1 MQAQIF
7 WPVLAVAIVPMVVL
21 LLNAKR
27 KDADRKTGNL
37 DPNAAIDNRAWSLP
51 VVLTSNSL
59 ENQFQLPVIFYVLCF
74 VLFSIGAVSTFAMVL
89 ACVFALSRWAHAYV
103 HVTSNYIPQRM
114 VLFGVGVITLLIL
127 IGVTFISLLSVSSV

>member
-27 KDADRKTGNL
+27 KDADRKTGDL

-59 ENQFQLPVIFYVLCF
+59 ENQFQLPIIFYVLSF
-74 VLFSIGAVSTFAMVL
+74 VIFSIEAVSSFVMVL
-89 ACVFALSRWAHAYV
+89 ACVFALSRWVHAYV
-103 HVTSNYIPQRM
+103 HVTSNNIPKRM
-114 VLFGVGVITLLIL
+114 IFFGVGVITLLIL
-127 IGVTFISLLSVSSV
+127 FGVTFVSLLSIS